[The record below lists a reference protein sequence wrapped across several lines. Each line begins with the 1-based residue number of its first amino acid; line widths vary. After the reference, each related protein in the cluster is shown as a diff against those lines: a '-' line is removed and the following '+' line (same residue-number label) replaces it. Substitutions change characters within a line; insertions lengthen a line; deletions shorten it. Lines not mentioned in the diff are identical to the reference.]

1 MNRVMGYAHLLVIG
15 AGSLFCGILGLS
27 FVILAVYLAY
37 NGLRGGQSFRLRPLM
52 MPMMN
57 ILISSVLFYYC
68 RVLFRRTIS
77 LQRSMAAGTYTPPR
91 IRATKYDIIAIVA
104 FLAFVTIVC
113 VFFFK
118 P

>member
-1 MNRVMGYAHLLVIG
+1 VNRVVGYAHLLVIG
-15 AGSLFCGILGLS
+15 LGSLFCGILGLA

-37 NGLRGGQSFRLRPLM
+37 NGLSGGQSFRLRPLM

-68 RVLFRRTIS
+68 RVLFIRTIT
-77 LQRSMAAGTYTPPR
+77 LERTLVAGTYSPPR
-91 IRATKYDIIAIVA
+91 LRATRYDILAIAA
-104 FLAFVTIVC
+104 FLAFVVIIFVY
-113 VFFFK
+113 FFR